1 MAIRK
6 TFKTIVLL
14 FIVAQL
20 TVMSSSCKKESKV
33 APNIDTQ
40 KLDEAFANTQQMSNL
55 KSMVVIQ
62 NGSIIKEVFYGTGGA
77 DLRHDVRSVTKSI
90 TSLLI
95 GIAIDKGFIASVD
108 QPLSEFIDTTNYTIS
123 TGKAG
128 IKIRHLLT
136 MTSGFEWDEM
146 TSNDAYNN
154 WVSAENQVQYLFDKP
169 LAHTPGTYFT
179 YNTAALHLLSVIITN
194 ASGMNTKD
202 FAMKYLF
209 EPLGIKEI
217 EWETDNQGFNNGGSG
232 LEITPYDM
240 VKIGQLMLNGGVFNG
255 KTIVSQ
261 DYITQSMQSKISTQ
275 NTMMFSSDYGYC
287 WWLGQNEKRNYA
299 FANGYGGQFIV
310 VVPNLNVIVV
320 ATNDW
325 SGIGATTANSQW
337 NQTMDIILNLIIP
350 AFK

>member
-1 MAIRK
+1 
-6 TFKTIVLL
+6 
-14 FIVAQL
+14 
-20 TVMSSSCKKESKV
+20 
-33 APNIDTQ
+33 
-40 KLDEAFANTQQMSNL
+40 
-55 KSMVVIQ
+55 
-62 NGSIIKEVFYGTGGA
+62 
-77 DLRHDVRSVTKSI
+77 
-90 TSLLI
+90 
-95 GIAIDKGFIASVD
+95 
-108 QPLSEFIDTTNYTIS
+108 
-123 TGKAG
+123 
-128 IKIRHLLT
+128 
-136 MTSGFEWDEM
+136 
-146 TSNDAYNN
+146 
-154 WVSAENQVQYLFDKP
+154 
-169 LAHTPGTYFT
+169 
-179 YNTAALHLLSVIITN
+179 
-194 ASGMNTKD
+194 MNTKD

-217 EWETDNQGFNNGGSG
+217 EWETDNQEFNNGGSG

-287 WWLGQNEKRNYA
+287 WWLGQNEKGNYA